1 MRVTPRTVG
10 TAPRAGSARTGRVP
24 WARVPLRAGD
34 AIGRRSIVPCSFR
47 RTRMA
52 YTEFRMT
59 LLVEVKPDV
68 ERELAA
74 QAACRGMDV
83 TAYAASL
90 LEQAARPAEPHQ
102 RRQTLSEFLMQSPL
116 AGSGINV
123 DRDRDPGRAIEL

>member
-1 MRVTPRTVG
+1 MQDRREPAGYHGLVFLSEQEMR
-10 TAPRAGSARTGRVP
+10 SGR
-24 WARVPLRAGD
+24 
-34 AIGRRSIVPCSFR
+34 SFVPCSFR

-90 LEQAARPAEPHQ
+90 LEQAARG
-102 RRQTLSEFLMQSPL
+102 RR
-116 AGSGINV
+116 
-123 DRDRDPGRAIEL
+123 PGRPSRTSAGKPSPNS